1 MLVLSRK
8 VGEAIKLADDIEIT
22 ILAVDHLR
30 VRLGIRAPRH
40 INVRRT
46 TPDPAMGETNRE
58 AAVLA
63 DPAVKD
69 EILAQAAT
77 AKNKEE

>member
-8 VGEAIKLADDIEIT
+8 VGEAIKLSDDIEIT
-22 ILAVDHLR
+22 VLAVDHLR

-46 TPDPAMGETNRE
+46 ELDDSVGESNRE
-58 AAVLA
+58 AAVVA
-63 DPAVKD
+63 DPAVTNG
-69 EILAQAAT
+69 ILSKAASE
-77 AKNKEE
+77 KKKLE